1 MAEHISIDFVR
12 REVGIQY
19 HPETSEATFQDE
31 MIAREM
37 ALQVLA
43 AQAIQHRQQR
53 GIPVPATL
61 VAIVDAHTFHDLL

>member
-1 MAEHISIDFVR
+1 MAESITISFVG

-19 HPETSEATFQDE
+19 YPETSEAVFRDE

-43 AQAIQHRQQR
+43 AQAIQHRQER
-53 GIPVPATL
+53 GISIPATL
-61 VAIVDAHTFHDLL
+61 VAIAEAHTFHDLL